1 VPRPVP
7 SSSAR
12 HARQALADR
21 LREIRLDAGLTA
33 RELARLCGWHG
44 HSKVSKIEHG
54 RRSPSAVDI
63 EAWCA
68 ACGVL
73 ERTAELVAE
82 LRAADS
88 MWLDWQRMERA
99 GLRPAQ
105 ESVRELYERTKI
117 FRFYSSVLI
126 PGPVQTAPYVQALLS
141 TIRDRR
147 RLPVDDVGAA
157 VTERMDRQ
165 HVLTEGD
172 RRFCVLL
179 EENVLRHRIGG
190 AEVIAGQLGHLL
202 SVMTLPSV
210 SLGIIPFTADR
221 SAMWPVEMFFMH
233 DETQVNVELVSGYL
247 TVTNPREIAM
257 YAQAFDQLREV
268 AVFGAEART
277 LITTAIDLL
286 D

>member
-1 VPRPVP
+1 VP

-33 RELARLCGWHG
+33 RELARVCGWHG

-54 RRSPSAVDI
+54 RCSPSAADI

-68 ACGVL
+68 CGVPDHS
-73 ERTAELVAE
+73 AELVAE

-88 MWLDWQRMERA
+88 MWLDWRRMERA

-105 ESVRELYERTKI
+105 ESVRELYERTTV

-126 PGPVQTAPYVQALLS
+126 PGPVQTAPYVRALLS
-141 TIRDRR
+141 AIRDRR
-147 RLPVDDVGAA
+147 RLPVDDVDAA
-157 VTERMDRQ
+157 VAERMDRQ
-165 HVLTEGD
+165 HVLTNGD

-179 EENVLRHRIGG
+179 EESVLRHRIGG
-190 AEVIAGQLGHLL
+190 PEVMAGQLGHLL
-202 SVMTLPSV
+202 SVMTLPSM

-221 SAMWPVEMFFMH
+221 STMWPVEMFFMH
-233 DETQVNVELVSGYL
+233 DDTQVNVELVSGYL
-247 TVTNPREIAM
+247 TVTHPRENAM
-257 YAQAFDQLREV
+257 YVQAFDQLRDV
-268 AVFGAEART
+268 AVFGAAARA
-277 LITTAIDLL
+277 LITTAIDAL